1 MVFVRLLLLLTV
13 DPNPPQKKVKRLWG
27 DYDVT
32 DPNWEIN
39 DIRVSQGRPPVDR
52 WNIGVEYVL
61 NGTFYILRSR

>member
-52 WNIGVEYVL
+52 
-61 NGTFYILRSR
+61 